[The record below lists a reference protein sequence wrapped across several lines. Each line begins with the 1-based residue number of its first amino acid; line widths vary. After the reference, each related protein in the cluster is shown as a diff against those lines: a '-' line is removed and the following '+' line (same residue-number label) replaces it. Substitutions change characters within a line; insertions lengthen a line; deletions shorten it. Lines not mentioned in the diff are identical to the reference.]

1 PRRTPGRHEEHPL
14 RTVVQKSFGTPGVL
28 VPAEADRPVAGPGE
42 VLVRV
47 HAASVNPVDA
57 YVRSGALPMLGE
69 PPFVLGWDVSG
80 VVEEVAPDVTRF
92 EVGDEVFGMPCFP
105 RPAGAYAEYVAAPA
119 GHLVRK
125 PAALD
130 HVRAA
135 ALPLAG
141 LTAWQALVGTAGLR
155 EGMRVLVHGA
165 GGGVG
170 HLAVQIARARGA
182 EVLATASAAKH
193 DFVRSLGADRV
204 IDYRAGDFA
213 AGLGGIDVVL
223 DGVGGYGQRS
233 LPLLAEDGVLI
244 TLIERNSPELV
255 AAAAAAGRRLAGP
268 VVEPDAAGLAA
279 LAGLAEQGRLRPYV
293 QHVLPLEEAAKA
305 HGLIESRGTRG
316 KIVLTV

>member
-1 PRRTPGRHEEHPL
+1 MRAVTQL
-14 RTVVQKSFGTPGVL
+14 SFGTPDVL
-28 VPAEADRPVAGPGE
+28 VPTEAARPVPGPGE

-47 HAASVNPVDA
+47 RAASVNPVDA
-57 YVRSGALPMLGE
+57 HVRAGTLPMLGE

-170 HLAVQIARARGA
+170 HLAVQIAKARGA

-193 DFVRSLGADRV
+193 DLLRSLGADRV
-204 IDYRAGDFA
+204 IDYRTGDFA
-213 AGLGGIDVVL
+213 AGLDGIDVVL
-223 DGVGGYGQRS
+223 DGVGGYGPRS
-233 LPLLAEDGVLI
+233 LPVLAEDGVLI
-244 TLIERNSPELV
+244 TLIERNSPELA

-268 VVEPDAAGLAA
+268 VVEPDAAGLTALAA
-279 LAGLAEQGRLRPYV
+279 LVEQGLLRPYV

-305 HGLIESRGTRG
+305 HGLIGSRATPG